1 MGAFLLGLIV
11 GFGASVGLFLYDQ
24 GELFIKLGNRVRDVT
39 ARYKQQ
45 QAR

>member
-11 GFGASVGLFLYDQ
+11 GFGAAIGLFIYDQ
-24 GELFIKLGNRVRDVT
+24 GELFIKLGHRVKEVT

-45 QAR
+45 VG